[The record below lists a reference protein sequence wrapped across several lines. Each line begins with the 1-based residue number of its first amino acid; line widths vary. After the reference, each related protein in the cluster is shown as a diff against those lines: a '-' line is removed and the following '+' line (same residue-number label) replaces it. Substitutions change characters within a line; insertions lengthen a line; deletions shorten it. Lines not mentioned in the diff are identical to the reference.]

1 MYRNQSPGFLPN
13 LSTYDFEMKRFQP
26 ALNTLLL
33 FCLTGFWLSTGI
45 WADVSGSNDSTQVQ
59 NTLRI
64 IHTPNCPDSDEPSIE
79 ILGLNVGQQQVP
91 LDSPFAAD
99 NQWLANLT
107 FRVKNTTSKPVTCIV
122 LTFGLLEKVDEELP
136 TYASYNFGLRFVAG
150 KTYLKNVKNP
160 PKLTVLAQPNQE
172 IEITSN
178 QCRPYGLQHMDQRL
192 AGKPSQSGNPLAL
205 VAGSRFCQARL
216 MRADVQYV
224 DGSFSRVN
232 LLPKAKCP
240 AVH

>member
-1 MYRNQSPGFLPN
+1 
-13 LSTYDFEMKRFQP
+13 MKKFQP

-33 FCLTGFWLSTGI
+33 FCLTGFWLSTGNWI
-45 WADVSGSNDSTQVQ
+45 DLPGSNNSTQVQ

-64 IHTPNCPDSDEPSIE
+64 IHTPDCPDSDEPSIE
-79 ILGLNVGQQQVP
+79 ILGLTVGQHQVP
-91 LDSPFAAD
+91 FDSPFAAD
-99 NQWLANLT
+99 DQWLADLT
-107 FRVKNTTSKPVTCIV
+107 FRVKNTTSKSITCIV

-136 TYASYNFGLRFVAG
+136 TYASYSFGLRFVAG
-150 KTYLKNVKNP
+150 KAYLEKVKNR

-172 IEITSN
+172 FEITSN

-192 AGKPSQSGNPLAL
+192 AGKPSQSGTPLAL
-205 VAGSRFCQARL
+205 VAGSRFCQALL

-224 DGSFSRVN
+224 DGSFSSVN

-240 AVH
+240 AVQ